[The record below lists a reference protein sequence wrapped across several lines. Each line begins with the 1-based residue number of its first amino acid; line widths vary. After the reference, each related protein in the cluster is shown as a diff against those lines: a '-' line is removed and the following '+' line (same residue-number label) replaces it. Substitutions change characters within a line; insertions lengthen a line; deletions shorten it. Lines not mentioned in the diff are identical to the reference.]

1 MFSADLSWADPNTE
15 KVGERRERK
24 AKERSLHSTTPSVT
38 SSRSS
43 VTSSLADERQ
53 LWWTSSL
60 RKAKS
65 FNPNKK
71 KRSTTGRSNAADTSR
86 PASTLLRS
94 GEPDMTNELKDPS
107 LQPGWTYS
115 STLSSNLPSGAPLDP
130 SAPEYEVPELEGDL
144 SSRGANSTGSRSSRK
159 LFMRLLMDAIL
170 TERPRR
176 AAMEFETLSQ
186 GADR

>member
-1 MFSADLSWADPNTE
+1 MFSADLSWTDPDTE
-15 KVGERRERK
+15 KIGERRERI

-43 VTSSLADERQ
+43 IASSLADDRQ

-65 FNPNKK
+65 FKPNKK
-71 KRSTTGRSNAADTSR
+71 ARPSTSHSNVTEVSRRTSG
-86 PASTLLRS
+86 LRS
-94 GEPDMTNELKDPS
+94 LETEPSGELKDPS
-107 LQPGWTYS
+107 LQPSWTYS

-130 SAPEYEVPELEGDL
+130 PAPEYEVPELEGDL

-159 LFMRLLMDAIL
+159 LCIPL
-170 TERPRR
+170 
-176 AAMEFETLSQ
+176 
-186 GADR
+186 